1 MFHLENSH
9 PHLKDI
15 FFLLSLTAGSILI
28 HGYHP
33 WAEDA
38 ALYLPAVAKL
48 LDPRLFPFNSQF
60 FASHAG
66 LTFFPEIVA
75 ALVRISHLPLQV
87 VLFLCHIGSIFL
99 LLFACLKLAEK
110 CFTHKHATYAGVAL
124 VAALLTLPVAGTA
137 LYIMDQYLNPRNVAA
152 FAGVLVIVKLL
163 DRKYLSAG
171 LLLIFAAAVHPL
183 MSIFA
188 IFFATLLFWI
198 EARETA
204 GASSALETSAAVA
217 AAILPLGLL
226 SRPSAAYHEAA
237 VTHSYFYLLQWHWY
251 EWLGVIGPI
260 LILWCFSRFSRLRA
274 MRNLELLSR
283 SLVCYEIIFVVA
295 ALIFTTPARFESL
308 ARLQPMRSLYI
319 LYILL
324 ILFSGCLLGAF
335 LLKGHS
341 WRWIVLFLPLCSGML
356 WAQRSLFPASPHI
369 EWPGSKSRN
378 AWVQAFEWARS
389 NTPSEAV
396 FALGP
401 DYMHAPGEDENGFR
415 AIAQRSML
423 ADKVTDGG
431 AVAMF
436 PEMAP
441 EWLAQIEAQ
450 NGWDHFHREDF
461 RRLKASYG
469 VDWVVLPQSHP
480 ANLSCPYANQQV
492 KVCQID

>member
-1 MFHLENSH
+1 M
-9 PHLKDI
+9 
-15 FFLLSLTAGSILI
+15 I

-48 LDPRLFPFNSQF
+48 LDPHLFPFNSPF
-60 FASHAG
+60 FSSHAS
-66 LTFFPEIVA
+66 LTLFPEVIA
-75 ALVRISHLPLQV
+75 ALVRVSHLRLQV

-110 CFTHKHATYAGVAL
+110 CFPQKHAKYAGVAL

-152 FAGVLVIVKLL
+152 FAGVLAIVKVL
-163 DRKYLSAG
+163 DRNYFSAG
-171 LLLIFAAAVHPL
+171 LLLAFAAAVHPL

-188 IFFATLLFWI
+188 ISFAALLFLSDV
-198 EARETA
+198 RETA
-204 GASSALETSAAVA
+204 TASRLFETSTAVA
-217 AAILPLGLL
+217 ASLIPLGLL
-226 SRPSAAYHEAA
+226 NPPSAAYHEAA

-251 EWLGVIGPI
+251 EWVGVIGPI
-260 LILWCFSRFSRLRA
+260 LILWCFSRLARA
-274 MRNLELLSR
+274 RESRNLELIAR
-283 SLVCYEIIFVVA
+283 SLVWYEIIFVIV

-319 LYILL
+319 LYVVL
-324 ILFSGCLLGAF
+324 ILFSGCLLGDFF
-335 LLKGHS
+335 LKNHF
-341 WRWIVLFLPLCSGML
+341 WRWILLFLPLCGGMF
-356 WAQRSLFPASPHI
+356 WAQRSLFPASAHI
-369 EWPGSKSRN
+369 EWPGAKPRN
-378 AWVQAFEWARS
+378 AWVQAFDWVRA
-389 NTPSEAV
+389 NTASEAV

-415 AIAQRSML
+415 AIARRSML

-441 EWLAQIEAQ
+441 EWIAQIEAQ
-450 NGWDHFHREDF
+450 NGWDNFRREDF

-469 VDWVVLPQSHP
+469 VDWVVLPQTHTG
-480 ANLSCPYANQQV
+480 NLPCPYANQQV

>member
-1 MFHLENSH
+1 MV
-9 PHLKDI
+9 
-15 FFLLSLTAGSILI
+15 

-33 WAEDA
+33 WTEDA

-48 LDPRLFPFNSQF
+48 LDPHLFPFNSQF
-60 FASHAG
+60 FSSHAG
-66 LTFFPEIVA
+66 LTFFPEIIA
-75 ALVRISHLPLQV
+75 ALVRISHLPLQI

-110 CFTHKHATYAGVAL
+110 CFPKKRSQYAGVAL

-137 LYIMDQYLNPRNVAA
+137 LYIMDQYLNPRNIVA

-163 DRKYLSAG
+163 DHKYVSAA
-171 LLLIFAAAVHPL
+171 LLLAFAAAVHPL

-188 IFFATLLFWI
+188 ISFATLLFWI
-198 EARETA
+198 DARETA
-204 GASSALETSAAVA
+204 TASHPLETSAAVA
-217 AAILPLGLL
+217 ASLIPLGLL
-226 SRPSAAYHEAA
+226 NRPSAAYHEAA

-251 EWLGVIGPI
+251 EWLGMIGPI
-260 LILWCFSRFSRLRA
+260 LIFCYICRLARA
-274 MRNLELLSR
+274 REMRNLELISR
-283 SLVCYEIIFVVA
+283 SLVWYEIIFVVA

-319 LYILL
+319 LYIVLV
-324 ILFSGCLLGAF
+324 LFSGCLLGEFF
-335 LLKGHS
+335 LKDHS
-341 WRWIVLFLPLCSGML
+341 WRWIVLFLPLCGGMF

-369 EWPGSKSRN
+369 EWPGSKPRN
-378 AWVQAFEWARS
+378 AWVQAFEWARA
-389 NTPSEAV
+389 NTPFEAI

-450 NGWDHFHREDF
+450 TGWNNFHREDF
-461 RRLKASYG
+461 RRLKGSYG
-469 VDWVVLPQSHP
+469 LEWVVLPQSHP

-492 KVCQID
+492 KVCQVD